1 MSNMRDDIKAIL
13 GDVDEVK
20 IIEILA
26 LKPTVAE
33 LEEASIWA
41 EGDGEAIGKGGQPPL
56 TGKVAAILEIITA
69 DDEEDEPPK
78 AH

>member
-1 MSNMRDDIKAIL
+1 MPIMRDDIKAIL
-13 GDVDEVK
+13 GDVDEAQL
-20 IIEILA
+20 IEILA

-41 EGDGEAIGKGGQPPL
+41 TGDGEVIGKGGQPPL
-56 TGKVAAILEIITA
+56 TGKVAAIVEIIAA
-69 DDEEDEPPK
+69 DEDEEPPT